1 MSRIYNH
8 IFLVIFMS
16 LLSNLNSFGQCS
28 LTYSPNTCLQVGQTV
43 TFNYPLSGLGQIEDP
58 NGSITS
64 IGISPFQYLLSL
76 SGTYSVFGFF
86 GGPCIFTLEVITQ
99 PINLS
104 VSTNSII
111 MCSGSSID
119 YNSLGINISNAVGP
133 ANYDW
138 VVYPSGQNW
147 TGLTSYPIPSGQNS
161 VILTIT
167 DTTTGCTD
175 SETINLS
182 YQTTQA
188 NASFNSSGNTI
199 TCPGQSLIFTASNIN
214 TTLYNY
220 SWGING
226 IIQSGGANGVITPY
240 IYPTGN
246 TANVALYVEDLN
258 NGCIVQTSQTLNVN
272 SPDYIALN
280 TNLSNFDTIL
290 NLFAYC
296 ETDSLK
302 TDTFYN
308 AFSNSSGIDYVI
320 IDNGFTQQTINSGFN
335 TFYIDVSE
343 LVSEITI
350 TTYFT
355 GGCDSIILSYD
366 VLYNK
371 TFGTVNSNFG
381 QQVNSSLC
389 IGDEVNYFI
398 DPTIFTMP
406 LNGKIF
412 FYVIC
417 DSINTDTIV
426 WDYDSVVINTYFVD
440 ADNDISTPD
449 VEKIVFSYDFDN
461 SSCGCVW
468 SDGTT
473 LQYDLYRVWPK
484 LITNCQIKNLTLGE
498 ETYIPPDAT
507 ASFIVPDSMCPGATA
522 TIINQSDFGC
532 QNSQNP
538 FYQPDN
544 FDLVKPSFFYD
555 WGNCDTSTYFPVENQ
570 YSSNN
575 FLSSSYTY
583 SNAGIYHVKL
593 FAINTCDSILFEDSI
608 TIFPKPNV
616 SFISDKVCEG
626 DITIFT
632 SSTFSSTA
640 TTDTITCISENIII
654 NVPAGLPITT
664 YLWSMG
670 SNLGQYTNGTSNA
683 SPNPQFIF
691 NSCGEYFVNLTVTD
705 SLGCDS
711 TYTNTVTIYELPI
724 PIFTTNNVCEGN
736 PTCINDL
743 SQYNQNNNCYGFF

>member
-1 MSRIYNH
+1 
-8 IFLVIFMS
+8 
-16 LLSNLNSFGQCS
+16 
-28 LTYSPNTCLQVGQTV
+28 
-43 TFNYPLSGLGQIEDP
+43 
-58 NGSITS
+58 
-64 IGISPFQYLLSL
+64 
-76 SGTYSVFGFF
+76 
-86 GGPCIFTLEVITQ
+86 
-99 PINLS
+99 
-104 VSTNSII
+104 

-119 YNSLGINISNAVGP
+119 YNSLGNNITNAVGP
-133 ANYDW
+133 VTYDW

-371 TFGTVNSNFG
+371 TFGTVNSNF
-381 QQVNSSLC
+381 
-389 IGDEVNYFI
+389 
-398 DPTIFTMP
+398 
-406 LNGKIF
+406 
-412 FYVIC
+412 
-417 DSINTDTIV
+417 
-426 WDYDSVVINTYFVD
+426 
-440 ADNDISTPD
+440 
-449 VEKIVFSYDFDN
+449 
-461 SSCGCVW
+461 
-468 SDGTT
+468 
-473 LQYDLYRVWPK
+473 
-484 LITNCQIKNLTLGE
+484 
-498 ETYIPPDAT
+498 
-507 ASFIVPDSMCPGATA
+507 
-522 TIINQSDFGC
+522 
-532 QNSQNP
+532 
-538 FYQPDN
+538 
-544 FDLVKPSFFYD
+544 
-555 WGNCDTSTYFPVENQ
+555 
-570 YSSNN
+570 
-575 FLSSSYTY
+575 
-583 SNAGIYHVKL
+583 
-593 FAINTCDSILFEDSI
+593 
-608 TIFPKPNV
+608 
-616 SFISDKVCEG
+616 
-626 DITIFT
+626 
-632 SSTFSSTA
+632 
-640 TTDTITCISENIII
+640 
-654 NVPAGLPITT
+654 
-664 YLWSMG
+664 
-670 SNLGQYTNGTSNA
+670 
-683 SPNPQFIF
+683 
-691 NSCGEYFVNLTVTD
+691 
-705 SLGCDS
+705 
-711 TYTNTVTIYELPI
+711 
-724 PIFTTNNVCEGN
+724 
-736 PTCINDL
+736 
-743 SQYNQNNNCYGFF
+743 